1 MNKTCVYLGSE
12 LASYAFGDDHPFGPL
27 RHDSFEEAFKA
38 QGLDKKVTVLEPQQ
52 AERSLIEMFHTSE
65 YVSRVHEK
73 SRTGRGHLDHGDT
86 PAFKG
91 VYEAA
96 SYVAGSVIEA
106 VDRLLANEFKHAFI
120 PIAGLH
126 HASRTCAAGFC
137 AFNDCGIAIEYL
149 KHQGFS
155 KILYV
160 DIDAHHGDGVYYG
173 FEDDPSL
180 IFVDIHE
187 DGQYI
192 YPGTGSADETGKG
205 PAKGHKLNIPMPKD
219 ADDKAFV
226 KAWAEAEIFIENFKP
241 EFILFQC
248 GADSL
253 EGDPITHMK
262 YSAEAHAHATKS
274 LVNIAHKYADDRLLV
289 MGGGGYN
296 HDNIAAAWTR
306 VVAELI

>member
-1 MNKTCVYLGSE
+1 MKTCVYLGSE

-38 QGLDKKVTVLEPQQ
+38 QELDTKVTTLEPHR
-52 AERSLIEMFHTSE
+52 AERSLIEMFHTAE
-65 YVSRVHEK
+65 YVSKVYEK
-73 SRTGRGHLDHGDT
+73 SKTGHGHLDHGDT

-91 VYEAA
+91 VYESA
-96 SYVAGSVIEA
+96 SYVVGSVIEA
-106 VDRLLANEFKHAFI
+106 TDRLLANEFKHAFI

-137 AFNDCGIAIEYL
+137 AFNDCGVVIEYL
-149 KHQGFS
+149 KSKGLT

-160 DIDAHHGDGVYYG
+160 DIDAHHGDGVYYS
-173 FEDDPSL
+173 FEDDPAL

-192 YPGTGSADETGKG
+192 YPGTGSANETGTG
-205 PAKGHKLNIPMPKD
+205 PAKGYKLNIPMPPGT
-219 ADDKAFV
+219 DDKAFLE
-226 KAWAEAEIFIENFKP
+226 AWSQAEKFIDKFEP
-241 EFILFQC
+241 EFILLQC

-262 YSAEAHAHATKS
+262 CSADAHGHTTRS
-274 LVNIAHKYADDRLLV
+274 LVNIANKYANDRLLV

-296 HDNIAAAWTR
+296 HDNIAAAWSR